1 MDRLSADLGEG
12 VKLSVIDE
20 EGIVVV
26 AASQGRREY
35 ALTVKPGQRMPT
47 HASAASKLLLSYVE
61 PQDLDQWL
69 ADPLPT
75 YTGRTITNPKRFRAE
90 LARIKRLGWAQD
102 KGESAPSIHAFA
114 APVFFKTGRLA
125 AAVSVPFL
133 AGADSSRM
141 EEIRMAA
148 IDTGRAISDAM
159 PT

>member
-1 MDRLSADLGEG
+1 
-12 VKLSVIDE
+12 
-20 EGIVVV
+20 
-26 AASQGRREY
+26 
-35 ALTVKPGQRMPT
+35 MPA

-69 ADPLPT
+69 GGPLPA
-75 YTGRTITNPKRFRAE
+75 YTSKTITNPKRLRAE

-133 AGADSSRM
+133 AGAESSRM

-148 IDTGRAISDAM
+148 VDTGRAISDAM